1 MNVSYF
7 QRFFALC
14 LFILFFA
21 GSTLANDKVTLSLD
35 EVVAEKE
42 QEQFF
47 ITVYGFSEAAD
58 GDNHKWRL
66 VDVTLTGP
74 DGKSITKEVES
85 DKAGMW
91 EVIGVDATEF
101 ADGDISIEAT
111 MKTHEGRVLATL
123 SDSVNKDTS
132 FKLYPFLKKHMAGS
146 IFTLMVILLL
156 LGFPMKIPLIA
167 GTTLGIFLIFDM
179 DFSKMEFLIQ
189 QMMAGIRP
197 AALIAVPMFILS
209 ADIMTRGRSAE
220 KLIDMVMAFVRHIKG
235 GLAVSTASACT
246 MFGAVSGSTQA
257 TVVAVGSP
265 LRPRLKKGG
274 YKDSFILALIVNSSD
289 IAFLIPPS
297 IGMII
302 YGIVA
307 KTSIPELF
315 IAGIGPGLLI
325 LLLFSLYSVF
335 YAYRHKIPT
344 EPKATWKERAHAVYQ
359 ALWPLGFPAIIVG
372 GIFGGIFSPTEAAA
386 VSVAYAV
393 FLEGFLFKTMKF
405 KDFLDTAKSTGL
417 VTAVV
422 FILVGAGAGFA
433 WVLSYAQVPQEILSS
448 IGITEMGPYGVLA
461 VISIAF
467 FVGCMFVDP
476 IVVILVLVPI
486 FAPVVDAVGL
496 DPVLVGTIITLQ
508 VAIGSATPPFG
519 CDIFTAIAVFKRP
532 YMEVIKGTPP
542 FIVILLSVSVALIFF
557 PQIALFLRDIAFR

>member
-1 MNVSYF
+1 M
-7 QRFFALC
+7 QIK
-14 LFILFFA
+14 FIKLFFVSVLFSIVSFA
-21 GSTLANDKVTLSLD
+21 QDSVTMYVD
-35 EVVAEKE
+35 EVLTQKE
-42 QEQFF
+42 DKQFF
-47 ITVYGFSEAAD
+47 LTVYGSSEAED
-58 GDNHKWRL
+58 MFNHKWRV
-66 VDVTLTGP
+66 VDIEISDSQGN
-74 DGKSITKEVES
+74 SINEIVDTDKRGLWEISEVDIS
-85 DKAGMW
+85 SLS
-91 EVIGVDATEF
+91 
-101 ADGDISIEAT
+101 DGDIDIKAIMQTE
-111 MKTHEGRVLATL
+111 EGEILATITHQ
-123 SDSVNKDTS
+123 SKKDTS
-132 FKLYPFLKKHMAGS
+132 FKLYEFLQNHLAGT
-146 IFTLMVILLL
+146 IFALMVVLLL

-167 GTTLGIFLIFDM
+167 GTTLGIYLLFDA
-179 DFSKMEFLIQ
+179 DFSQMQFMVQ

-209 ADIMTRGRSAE
+209 ADIMTRGHSAE
-220 KLIDMVMAFVRHIKG
+220 KLIDLVMAFVRHVKG
-235 GLAVSTASACT
+235 GLAISTAGACT

-257 TVVAVGSP
+257 TVVAIGSP

-325 LLLFSLYSVF
+325 LLLFSLYSIF
-335 YAYRHKIPT
+335 YAYRHNIPT
-344 EPKATWKERAHAVYQ
+344 EPKASWKERGIAIYQ

-386 VSVAYAV
+386 VSVAYAI
-393 FLEGFLFKTMKF
+393 FLEGFLFKTMKL
-405 KDFLDTAKSTGL
+405 KDFLNTAKSTGL

-422 FILVGAGAGFA
+422 FILVAAGAGFA

-448 IGITEMGPYGVLA
+448 IGINQMGPYGVLA
-461 VISIAF
+461 VISISF
-467 FVGCMFVDP
+467 FIGCMFVDP

-486 FAPVVDAVGL
+486 FAPVVNAVGL

-542 FIVILLSVSVALIFF
+542 FIFILLSVSVALIFF
-557 PQIALFLRDIAFR
+557 PEIALFLRDIAFR